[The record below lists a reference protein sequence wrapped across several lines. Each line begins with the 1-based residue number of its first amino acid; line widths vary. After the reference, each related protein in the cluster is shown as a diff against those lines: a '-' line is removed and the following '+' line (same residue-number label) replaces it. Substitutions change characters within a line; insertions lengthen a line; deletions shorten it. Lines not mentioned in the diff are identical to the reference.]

1 MKLST
6 IFQALKILLAIS
18 EQVTELIADSN
29 IPEGEQPEIQN
40 EVDRA
45 VENLGRAKK
54 LIAVPPAKDTAI

>member
-29 IPEGEQPEIQN
+29 IPEKEQPEIQN
-40 EVDRA
+40 EVNRA

-54 LIAVPPAKDTAI
+54 LIAVPPAEDTAC